1 MSFPLFFLSYEDD
14 PDNVC
19 KNPEEGETE
28 ETQNVR
34 KTNIF
39 HLQFFPRVK
48 TNIFYIKFSQGP
60 TTISYF
66 QFFQGPVNIFY
77 IHFFLKGQVAE
88 GTAAAAGE
96 TAAAA
101 GTAAAAAAGETAAG
115 AAAAAEGIAAA
126 GEGGSAS
133 SVDAAAGDPKNE
145 TTTGNPKNE
154 TTTKAPESSSKSSNN
169 LNFRKILRTNGA
181 SKHLGFSFLLD
192 PLLNDIYENTKG
204 DSLRNN
210 FFEGF
215 QVELDFL
222 LILEVLRSW
231 FILRTSLQR

>member
-1 MSFPLFFLSYEDD
+1 MSVRIPKREKRKKLKMWGKLIFFTYNFFQGSK
-14 PDNVC
+14 PIS
-19 KNPEEGETE
+19 
-28 ETQNVR
+28 
-34 KTNIF
+34 NI
-39 HLQFFPRVK
+39 Q
-48 TNIFYIKFSQGP
+48 FSQGP

-101 GTAAAAAAGETAAG
+101 G

-126 GEGGSAS
+126 AEESGSAS
-133 SVDAAAGDPKNE
+133 SAYAEAGDPKNE

-154 TTTKAPESSSKSSNN
+154 TTTKAPESSSSKSSNN

-215 QVELDFL
+215 QVDFDFL
-222 LILEVLRSW
+222 LILEVLRS
-231 FILRTSLQR
+231 